1 MWLVRRRSPTQPTEI
16 PRQSHRS
23 GIIERSFALSWSPL
37 TTYPDPIPLQRLV
50 LRPRQ
55 TIRSVVVAGPTAPL
69 GSRAYLLLVRTQS
82 AACQGFREPRETLAT
97 FVTLASIQLA
107 LRRLARAWPLT
118 STMPVGIMAPLP
130 LPPAS
135 GCSRIGQ
142 PTFAASS
149 SDADAPKPAAPFHGE
164 RDSVLELFA
173 LKPCIPSGRLRGQYS
188 LSSSF
193 GKDPRCQ
200 GS

>member
-69 GSRAYLLLVRTQS
+69 GSRAHLLLVRTQS

-107 LRRLARAWPLT
+107 LPACT
-118 STMPVGIMAPLP
+118 GVAPDLNNAGRDDGAG
-130 LPPAS
+130 PAS
-135 GCSRIGQ
+135 GGERLLSNRSAD
-142 PTFAASS
+142 FRRASS

-173 LKPCIPSGRLRGQYS
+173 LKPCIPSGRLRGQ
-188 LSSSF
+188 
-193 GKDPRCQ
+193 
-200 GS
+200 

>member
-37 TTYPDPIPLQRLV
+37 TTYPDPIPLQRLA

-118 STMPVGIMAPLP
+118 STIPSRDNGAAPAAGGERL
-130 LPPAS
+130 LSNRSADF
-135 GCSRIGQ
+135 RR
-142 PTFAASS
+142 ASS
-149 SDADAPKPAAPFHGE
+149 SDADAPKHKVAALQPAT
-164 RDSVLELFA
+164 
-173 LKPCIPSGRLRGQYS
+173 RG
-188 LSSSF
+188 
-193 GKDPRCQ
+193 KRREA